1 MSDAESSSS
10 GLDMARR
17 RPSAPLRNGAG
28 SEGQPSGPPTLGVAM
43 PGVDEHPGDDHL
55 ADELE
60 MEDDDDVR
68 EDAAALF
75 GIDVGDGNVPNN
87 VIDVDA
93 EAGAGDGG
101 GGAAM
106 AAGCGSTDTHG
117 TSSSGKR
124 KSSVWA
130 DFKEVKE
137 NDVRVAAICNICS
150 KRLSARSCSGT
161 GHLIRHQA
169 SCRKKVDHAHRVQSR
184 LALNRDSF
192 RNWVYDPAVARTELC
207 RLIARLDLPLGIGE
221 TQAWDDYI
229 TRAHNP
235 QFVKVSRQTTTRDLG
250 KLFADRRDVL
260 MKSVLPAASSVS
272 LTSDI

>member
-1 MSDAESSSS
+1 
-10 GLDMARR
+10 
-17 RPSAPLRNGAG
+17 
-28 SEGQPSGPPTLGVAM
+28 
-43 PGVDEHPGDDHL
+43 EHPGDDHL

-117 TSSSGKR
+117 TSSSGKH

-137 NDVRVAAICNICS
+137 NDVRIAAICNMCG
-150 KRLSARSCSGT
+150 KRLFARSSAST
-161 GHLIRHQA
+161 GHLIGHQS
-169 SCRKKVDHAHRVQSR
+169 SCRKKTDHAHRVQSR
-184 LALNRDSF
+184 LPLNRDGF
-192 RNWVYDPAVARTELC
+192 HNWVCNPVVACTESC
-207 RLIARLDLPLGIGE
+207 RLIA
-221 TQAWDDYI
+221 
-229 TRAHNP
+229 
-235 QFVKVSRQTTTRDLG
+235 
-250 KLFADRRDVL
+250 
-260 MKSVLPAASSVS
+260 
-272 LTSDI
+272 